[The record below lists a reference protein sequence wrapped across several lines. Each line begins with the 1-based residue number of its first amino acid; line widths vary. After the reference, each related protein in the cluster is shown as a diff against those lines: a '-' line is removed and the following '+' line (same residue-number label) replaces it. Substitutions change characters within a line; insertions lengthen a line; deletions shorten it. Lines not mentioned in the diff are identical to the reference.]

1 MILIANVFAW
11 GFQTDFHKVR
21 VRDMYL
27 VTSQQQQLH
36 ALAFIPRDASA
47 ENPLPCVI
55 TGHGGFHSAEM
66 QDAACIEL
74 SRRGFVVIAVDM
86 YSHGMSSNVPESMVS
101 SIFMQNGMGIG
112 DMVDYV
118 LNGNMDFIDKTRVGI
133 MGHSMGTLACSAVIS
148 NYALKYDE
156 AITTAKSENSDG
168 GVEITE
174 AEQAAA
180 DAVVGIKAAFCE
192 GISPSTLTGVWN
204 KIHGINI
211 GFEYGIYEELN
222 ISNSSGNGYLLE
234 APEALEMINSADAAV
249 TKIVSG
255 QYYGSVDGGDLR
267 VLYQPNTTHLTD
279 FISPTVTSEF
289 ISFFTDVFGVNSS
302 LSPSN
307 QVYLIK
313 ELFNFVAFI
322 ALFSLIVPFGDMLLT
337 MPAFGSL
344 RGSAT
349 APCTVSRKK
358 YWIGAVLGTV
368 FSIIGFLVSNT
379 IDTKAVLFKPGPMSN
394 AGWFP
399 INEANIVMVWML
411 VFAAWNLIWFS
422 ICAKQAHKNGAEYSQ
437 LTGLGINRK
446 DFFKTLGLAAA
457 IVALLYVLVWFSKWM
472 FNVDFRFWKVAVKQF
487 NNEKLIYFFEY
498 LPVWFLFML
507 SAALL
512 TNGPWRFDTGNETKN
527 LLLIGL
533 TFALGGTIVW
543 CLQYGKLFISGTVLW
558 SDMNGVASIALRN
571 WVVFL
576 APFMLRA
583 FYRITGKNW
592 LGPLTLS
599 IFFTLISVSTTTV
612 QNFMQ

>member
-1 MILIANVFAW
+1 
-11 GFQTDFHKVR
+11 
-21 VRDMYL
+21 MYL
-27 VTSQQQQLH
+27 VTSRQQQLH

-47 ENPLPCVI
+47 ENPLPCVV

-74 SRRGFVVIAVDM
+74 SRRGFVVIAVDL
-86 YSHGMSSNVPESMVS
+86 YSHGMSSNVPESMVN
-101 SIFMQNGMGIG
+101 SIFMSNGMGIG

-118 LNGNMDFIDKTRVGI
+118 LNGDMDFIDKTRVGI

-148 NYALKYDE
+148 NEALQYE
-156 AITTAKSENSDG
+156 AAITAAKADDSDG
-168 GVEITE
+168 GATITA

-192 GISPSTLTGVWN
+192 GISPSTLTGVWD

-234 APEALEMINSADAAV
+234 APEALEMINSADPTV
-249 TKIVSG
+249 TKIVGG
-255 QYYGSVDGGDLR
+255 QYYGSSDNGDLR

-279 FISPTVTSEF
+279 FISPTVTSEC

-302 LSPSN
+302 LSPNN

-313 ELFNFVAFI
+313 ELFNFAAFI

-344 RGSAT
+344 RGSVT
-349 APCTVSRKK
+349 APRTVSKKK
-358 YWIGAVLGTV
+358 YWIGVALGAV
-368 FSIIGFLVSNT
+368 FSIIGFLVTNT

-411 VFAAWNLIWFS
+411 IFAAWNLVWFA
-422 ICAKQAHKNGAEYSQ
+422 IYAKQAHQNGAEYSQ
-437 LTGLGINRK
+437 LTGLGINRR

-498 LPVWFLFML
+498 WPVWFLFML

-512 TNGPWRFDTGNETKN
+512 TNGPWRSDTGNETKN

-533 TFALGGTIVW
+533 SFALGGIIVW

-558 SDMNGVASIALRN
+558 SNMNGVASIALRN

-583 FYRITGKNW
+583 FYKMTGKNW

-599 IFFTLISVSTTTV
+599 VFFTLISVSTTTV